1 MSAAGNLL
9 STDDPYIDL
18 SHTRGGSLH
27 QLDILFPRLGI
38 PAALCRIHGCDAC
51 RAGWLAEF
59 PEEERARAAEAMQL
73 FKDANRMLAQ
83 LDGDFHT
90 HVRFGLYPACS
101 DGDDLLLTAPEQE
114 GRTLR
119 LALLRQQ
126 HTTKPD
132 EPYLCLSDFV
142 RPLSQGISDTVGV
155 FAATVDADMEHL
167 YETGA
172 YADDFKHLLAQT
184 LSDRLAEASTEKMH
198 QEVRTTYW
206 GYAKDEQWSIED
218 LLVEKFTGIRPAFPA
233 GPVCQLR
240 AVGMVG
246 VSGNRYPADRK
257 RSHGAACFGKRTH
270 TVPSLRTL
278 LCHRKNRGRP
288 VGRLCSAT
296 RPARGNDAQI
306 LSR

>member
-1 MSAAGNLL
+1 MTHTLTYRIHEVA
-9 STDDPYIDL
+9 PYINWIYFF
-18 SHTRGGSLH
+18 HAWG
-27 QLDILFPRLGI
+27 FPPRF
-38 PAALCRIHGCDAC
+38 AAISRIHGCDAC

-101 DGDDLLLTAPEQE
+101 DGDDLLLTDPEQE

-132 EPYLCLSDFV
+132 EPFGPNAV
-142 RPLSQGISDTVGV
+142 RPFGRS
-155 FAATVDADMEHL
+155 L
-167 YETGA
+167 YGKNAPRSA
-172 YADDFKHLLAQT
+172 Y
-184 LSDRLAEASTEKMH
+184 
-198 QEVRTTYW
+198 
-206 GYAKDEQWSIED
+206 D
-218 LLVEKFTGIRPAFPA
+218 LLGICERRTVVHRRLIGGEVYRHPAGRRLSFPA

-257 RSHGAACFGKRTH
+257 RSHGAACFG
-270 TVPSLRTL
+270 VPSLRTL

-288 VGRLCSAT
+288 VGRLCPTT
-296 RPARGNDAQI
+296 RPARGNDA
-306 LSR
+306 